1 MVRAHFIIRLGNASL
16 PASAAQWVEDAEA
29 ARSTA
34 RTIVQ
39 GLMRQHGGD
48 PRLMEAAM
56 VITDDDGAVLLEMS
70 FFDTLYLPVEPV
82 PDADRRRPRAPRSWK
97 APRRSPR
104 TSWRVTP
111 SRPPT
116 IRTSPKSNRRWPTC
130 ARRVPR
136 S

>member
-1 MVRAHFIIRLGNASL
+1 MVRAHFTIRLGNASL
-16 PASAAQWVEDAEA
+16 PASAAQWVEDVEA

-82 PDADRRRPRAPRSWK
+82 PDADRRRPRAPRRA
-97 APRRSPR
+97 APRGLTAALGPVRRLAGALGMRAQPQPR
-104 TSWRVTP
+104 PLPGR
-111 SRPPT
+111 
-116 IRTSPKSNRRWPTC
+116 
-130 ARRVPR
+130 
-136 S
+136 